1 MRHCERIIFM
11 KYCRTNRKLLRQD
24 MINPK
29 RTTQWSLM
37 QQRNVSLRTVG
48 IVASGYAM
56 PGSDI
61 QWRN

>member
-1 MRHCERIIFM
+1 MRHFERIIFM
-11 KYCRTNRKLLRQD
+11 THCPTNRTLIGQD

-29 RTTQWSLM
+29 RTTQWSVM
-37 QQRNVSLRTVG
+37 QQRNVCLSTVG

>member
-1 MRHCERIIFM
+1 MTHCP
-11 KYCRTNRKLLRQD
+11 TNRTLIGQD

-29 RTTQWSLM
+29 RTTQWSVM
-37 QQRNVSLRTVG
+37 QQRNVCLSTVG